1 MGIEPM
7 NTGFADQ
14 RVSHFA
20 TGARTFTV
28 HLIPSVYTQ
37 NPPAFGRV
45 GHQTSNMSIEIRL
58 KRTPSAWK
66 PDSNKYS

>member
-1 MGIEPM
+1 
-7 NTGFADQ
+7 
-14 RVSHFA
+14 
-20 TGARTFTV
+20 
-28 HLIPSVYTQ
+28 
-37 NPPAFGRV
+37 V

>member
-20 TGARTFTV
+20 TGAFFGAVTDISSQKKRA
-28 HLIPSVYTQ
+28 HLLAAGGLS
-37 NPPAFGRV
+37 G
-45 GHQTSNMSIEIRL
+45 IRR
-58 KRTPSAWK
+58 KNW
-66 PDSNKYS
+66 D